1 MSSSVASLF
10 FLVRIPQRTFG
21 KFGGLP
27 NCGKTLDFKLLPL
40 EHITKSPI
48 TFGDFVFYG

>member
-10 FLVRIPQRTFG
+10 FLARIPQRAFG

-27 NCGKTLDFKLLPL
+27 NGGKTFDFNLLPL
-40 EHITKSPI
+40 EHMTKSPI
-48 TFGDFVFYG
+48 TFGDFVFYV